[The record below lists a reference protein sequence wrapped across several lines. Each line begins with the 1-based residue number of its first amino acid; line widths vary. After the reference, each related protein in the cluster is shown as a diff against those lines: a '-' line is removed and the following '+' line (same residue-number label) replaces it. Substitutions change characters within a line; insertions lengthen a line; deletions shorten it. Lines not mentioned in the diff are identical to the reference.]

1 MGKVLQRK
9 LEIHRNTWEI
19 LGIGQD
25 WPQSCRA
32 STPRAAASAAWNQ
45 LPAKLEDLAAC
56 RINQNRLNEFKW
68 EMWRNHGNIQK
79 LKNGKFCKHTEIYRN
94 QKRTESSFLKR
105 NRKLLEL
112 KKTLP
117 SEERCVSDDMTSPHF
132 WWHFTILAE
141 QREDSCSTDVRRSPK
156 RSASRSWLLASN
168 LQKEWRK
175 ERRDSRKS
183 VSNKTFWQ
191 AMKNLSLRFT
201 RNMWIPFTSP
211 SVQGGGPALSLSPQ
225 SCPRAALVPA
235 SSGCSSQQFG
245 PDESDGP
252 GYQGGTLESV
262 RN

>member
-1 MGKVLQRK
+1 MRNMEKSRKYTEIKKRKVLQ
-9 LEIHRNTWEI
+9 
-19 LGIGQD
+19 
-25 WPQSCRA
+25 A
-32 STPRAAASAAWNQ
+32 
-45 LPAKLEDLAAC
+45 
-56 RINQNRLNEFKW
+56 
-68 EMWRNHGNIQK
+68 HGNIQK
-79 LKNGKFCKHTEIYRN
+79 SEK
-94 QKRTESSFLKR
+94 
-105 NRKLLEL
+105 NRKFISE
-112 KKTLP
+112 KEQKTAGAQNTPAL
-117 SEERCVSDDMTSPHF
+117 RRTLCFCWTSPHF

-201 RNMWIPFTSP
+201 RNMWNPFTSP
-211 SVQGGGPALSLSPQ
+211 SVQGGEPALSLSPQ